1 MNITQQQRQDLT
13 LAVVAGEHQID
24 ADCIRLHRDPTQ
36 EGSALSQLVDRVA
49 AVVAQSAPDLDTM
62 RTDFHQWCA
71 TNGYKT
77 GFVNGGECPMGR
89 PVYED
94 HRTHAAWWAFQK
106 AAKLYGAQSAQ
117 PALRIAPDETVKD
130 AEVIRLIEESGALLA
145 AYEPRVWLVNLK
157 DVRALLAEAGR
168 LAAQAAPTEPK
179 HPLLNITAKQ
189 LRAALDF
196 ANPDPDDPDQL
207 EAKVCI
213 QWGEARDDGDGGT
226 EPAGLRAWLAE
237 CPEEGSI
244 SLDLWG
250 TEGGLV

>member
-1 MNITQQQRQDLT
+1 MTDKATPSPASVDSVCELLNICCVTFAKWKELGKRGRT
-13 LAVVAGEHQID
+13 AEEED
-24 ADCIRLHRDPTQ
+24 A
-36 EGSALSQLVDRVA
+36 
-49 AVVAQSAPDLDTM
+49 
-62 RTDFHQWCA
+62 
-71 TNGYKT
+71 
-77 GFVNGGECPMGR
+77 
-89 PVYED
+89 
-94 HRTHAAWWAFQK
+94 
-106 AAKLYGAQSAQ
+106 
-117 PALRIAPDETVKD
+117 ALREMRDAQENFR
-130 AEVIRLIEESGALLA
+130 AEVE
-145 AYEPRVWLVNLK
+145 
-157 DVRALLAEAGR
+157 R